1 MYIVYYNMSPKTD
14 KERKNMSSQLI
25 NITVAL
31 VSHLLV
37 LVYYLVNL
45 YQMYQEGGLVSSK
58 VFTLWAIVIV
68 AIIFL
73 NIVGNILTYIVLS
86 IVRAIKTGKA
96 DEERFIVD
104 ERDKLIEL
112 KGVRVSYI
120 SFSIGVLISMLTFV
134 MGQPPLVMFSLLILS
149 GILAE
154 ITGDI
159 AQLHLYRRGV

>member
-1 MYIVYYNMSPKTD
+1 
-14 KERKNMSSQLI
+14 MSSQLI
-25 NITVAL
+25 NITVTL

-37 LVYYLVNL
+37 LAYYLVSMF
-45 YQMYQEGGLVSSK
+45 QMVREGGLVPSR

-73 NIVGNILTYIVLS
+73 SIVGNILTYIVLS
-86 IVRAIKTGKA
+86 IIRAIKTGKA

-112 KGVRVSYI
+112 KGARVSYI
-120 SFSIGVLISMLTFV
+120 SMSIGVLISMLTFA

-149 GILAE
+149 GIMAE
-154 ITGDI
+154 IIGDI
-159 AQLHLYRRGV
+159 AQLYLYRRGV

>member
-1 MYIVYYNMSPKTD
+1 
-14 KERKNMSSQLI
+14 MSSQLI
-25 NITVAL
+25 NIIVGL

-45 YQMYQEGGLVSSK
+45 YQMNQEGGLVSSK

-96 DEERFIVD
+96 EEERFIVD

-134 MGQPPLVMFSLLILS
+134 IGQPPLVMFSLLILS

-159 AQLHLYRRGV
+159 AQLYLYRRGV

>member
-1 MYIVYYNMSPKTD
+1 
-14 KERKNMSSQLI
+14 MSSQLI